1 MIQGENSYHCRIYT
15 RMCCLLREQKQE
27 KQGGGRLLTEA
38 AYVILHVQVFNGQ
51 KKVLKDFLTKQ
62 NKGKGPHLFF
72 PLSPDTKTAIS

>member
-1 MIQGENSYHCRIYT
+1 M
-15 RMCCLLREQKQE
+15 
-27 KQGGGRLLTEA
+27 LTEA
-38 AYVILHVQVFNGQ
+38 AYIILHVQVFKGQ